1 MSKPASNS
9 PSDRIFDE
17 DWLAEAFAYISAQAH
32 TEHALKEKVAEN
44 PAAERELR
52 ELVAL
57 AAMAND
63 LGSGWNDET
72 APAAPAESPAPSP
85 TLDDYEILGELGRG
99 GMGVVYRAR
108 QRSLNRIVA
117 LKMLRLSEL
126 TTAEERARFEAEA
139 EAAAALAYPHIVPI
153 HDIGVVDRAGQAV
166 PFFSM
171 KLIEGET
178 LADRIA
184 NGPLP
189 PHQIARLLV
198 PVCRAIH
205 YAHSQG
211 VLHRDLKPSNI
222 LIDPEGRPY
231 VSDFGLA
238 KRVGGRSREAGEA
251 RETGERERIWPPQS
265 PDLSSPSPPSPL
277 SDASLTQT
285 GAVLGTPAYMS
296 PEQAAGNRGEISS
309 RSDVYSLGAILYA
322 CLAGRPPFQGTTPVD
337 VLLRVLE
344 QDAPPPRAVNPD
356 CDRDLELIAVKC
368 LQKPADLRYD
378 SAGALADDLE
388 RYLASE
394 PLAARSGRFSG
405 IFSRAFRE
413 THHATVLENWG
424 LLWMW
429 HALALLILCVITN
442 ALQLGAAD
450 GFIRGL
456 STSRWP
462 YLLLWTVGLG
472 LWAIIFWK
480 LRERSGPITFV
491 ERQIAHTWAGAMAG
505 STLLYAIEW
514 TLDLP
519 VLSLSPVLALLA
531 GTTFLVKA
539 GILTGR
545 FYVQAAILFGTSVV
559 MAAWEAWSDRTGAPN
574 LSITLFGVVSG
585 LCFLVPGWRYWRR

>member
-1 MSKPASNS
+1 MTNPAPNS
-9 PSDRIFDE
+9 SPNPNFDE
-17 DWLAEAFAYISAQAH
+17 EWLANAVAYISTQPDAVNAL
-32 TEHALKEKVAEN
+32 TEKIAEN
-44 PAAERELR
+44 PAAEQDLR
-52 ELVAL
+52 ELAAL
-57 AAMAND
+57 AEMAND
-63 LGSGWNDET
+63 LGSGWFDET
-72 APAAPAESPAPSP
+72 APAIAPSDSAPSP

-108 QRSLNRIVA
+108 QKSLNRIVA

-126 TTAEERARFEAEA
+126 TTPEERARFEAEA

-153 HDIGVVDRAGQAV
+153 HDIGMVDRDGQAV

-184 NGPLP
+184 TGPLP

-198 PVCRAIH
+198 PICRAID

-238 KRVGGRSREAGEA
+238 KRVAGRWGEA
-251 RETGERERIWPPQS
+251 RETSDRETEAAVLASSPPI
-265 PDLSSPSPPSPL
+265 LSSP
-277 SDASLTQT
+277 SLTQT

-296 PEQAAGNRGEISS
+296 PEQAAGNRGDIGP

-322 CLAGRPPFQGTTPVD
+322 CLAGRPPFQGATPVD
-337 VLLRVLE
+337 ILLRVLE
-344 QDAPPPRAVNPD
+344 QDAPPPRTIHPN

-368 LQKPADLRYD
+368 LQKPADLRYE
-378 SAGALADDLE
+378 SAGTLADDLE

-405 IFSRAFRE
+405 IFTRAFRE

-429 HALALLILCVITN
+429 HALALLILCVVTN

-450 GFIRGL
+450 GVISGL

-462 YLLLWTVGLG
+462 YLFLWTVGLG
-472 LWAIIFWK
+472 LWAVIFWN
-480 LRERSGPITFV
+480 LRKRSGPITFV

-514 TLDLP
+514 TLNLP

-531 GTTFLVKA
+531 GITFLVKA

-545 FYVQAAILFGTSVV
+545 FYLQAAVLFATSVV
-559 MAAWEAWSDRTGAPN
+559 MAAWESWSERTGVPN